1 MSKKEMPLSFALD
14 LLYQE
19 ATSEETKYT
28 QKQKET
34 AYNVLSDNL
43 LIMTTLKYA
52 IKLHE
57 DIKKRVKDCLSDFG
71 KECLEE
77 WLNK

>member
-1 MSKKEMPLSFALD
+1 MPKKEMNLDFALD

-34 AYNVLSDNL
+34 AYNVLKGSIYILGILRKWLRSPFGYDIL
-43 LIMTTLKYA
+43 ED
-52 IKLHE
+52 HE
-57 DIKKRVKDCLSDFG
+57 
-71 KECLEE
+71 KETFDE
-77 WLNK
+77 WLKK

>member
-1 MSKKEMPLSFALD
+1 MPKKEMNLDFALD

-34 AYNVLSDNL
+34 AYNVLKDNIYVLKILQKSITIPSDCVGL
-43 LIMTTLKYA
+43 
-52 IKLHE
+52 E
-57 DIKKRVKDCLSDFG
+57 DYEKEILS
-71 KECLEE
+71 E
-77 WLNK
+77 WLLK